1 MRFILCVFSHRM
13 RYSRS
18 FLLIRALSNIATKS
32 STSTTAIA
40 AIGDV
45 LEYTI
50 VIQRILN
57 SVLVQLARK
66 LALIRVKSET
76 VILLWRYGHVT
87 IKLFAHDI
95 Q

>member
-1 MRFILCVFSHRM
+1 MCYSHTM
-13 RYSRS
+13 HYLRS
-18 FLLIRALSNIATKS
+18 FLLIRTINDIAAKNS
-32 STSTTAIA
+32 ISTMAIA

-50 VIQRILN
+50 VIQCILG